1 MSISKA
7 STFRNVVYASLTK
20 GSTLLCAG
28 VTTMVVARN
37 LIASDYGVV
46 GFATIVIG
54 FLLQFT
60 DMGLLRAAIR
70 RPALH
75 PNSLQTAFTLKTI
88 LGCSAFVVALLIA
101 PFARHFLDHPA
112 TGNVIRILSL
122 NFIAST
128 VGFAPAVLLTREINY
143 RALTIPVVAG
153 AIVQCLIAVILI
165 FNGWSYWAVVVG
177 NVAGTLAVGVALQ
190 LKKRVPARFRLDWVD
205 ALDYLRFGIPL
216 FGSGLIIFA
225 ILNLDNFLVST
236 SMGSVQ
242 LGYYALA
249 FTCSTFIC
257 MFLNETVNN
266 VLLPTFT
273 AMQHDNAAMR
283 RWYLKT
289 IELVSFVAV
298 IANTVLLANAPFFL
312 VTVLG
317 KGTNKWLPATLALRI
332 LCIYGI
338 VRSATVPIGACIMA
352 RGHTNIL
359 LRANVLVAIV
369 EILLLLLAIQLKSIE
384 LVAAAVLIAYLVQA
398 FVYLPYLRLTF
409 SITHAE
415 LIEPLWPIIP
425 AMIVGC
431 VGTSLLPATFGI
443 TFITLAIR
451 VLFTGSVVALTH
463 GLFSRFRCFHE
474 ARGLITGNL
483 ARVSG

>member
-7 STFRNVVYASLTK
+7 STFRNVIYASLTK

-37 LIASDYGVV
+37 LTASDYGVV

-60 DMGLLRAAIR
+60 DMGLSRAAIR
-70 RPALH
+70 RPALP
-75 PNSLQTAFTLKTI
+75 PNSLHTAFTLKTI
-88 LGCSAFVVALLIA
+88 LGCSAFIVALLIA

-128 VGFAPAVLLTREINY
+128 IGFAPAVLLTREINY

-153 AIVQCLIAVILI
+153 AIAQCIIAVILI
-165 FNGWSYWAVVVG
+165 LNGWSYWAVVVA
-177 NVAGTLAVGVALQ
+177 NVGGTLAVGVALQ
-190 LKKRVPARFRLDWVD
+190 LKKRVPARFKLDWVD

-273 AMQHDNAAMR
+273 AMQHDDAAMR

-338 VRSATVPIGACIMA
+338 VRSGNRPNRRLYNGA
-352 RGHTNIL
+352 RSHQHTPP
-359 LRANVLVAIV
+359 R
-369 EILLLLLAIQLKSIE
+369 
-384 LVAAAVLIAYLVQA
+384 
-398 FVYLPYLRLTF
+398 
-409 SITHAE
+409 
-415 LIEPLWPIIP
+415 
-425 AMIVGC
+425 
-431 VGTSLLPATFGI
+431 
-443 TFITLAIR
+443 
-451 VLFTGSVVALTH
+451 
-463 GLFSRFRCFHE
+463 
-474 ARGLITGNL
+474 
-483 ARVSG
+483 